1 MAAFDCSRPEVR
13 RNAAAFL
20 LFMGTNAQP
29 AFPALQAL
37 RNDPS
42 ARVREAASVTLQR
55 VASRVISFDR
65 PLSGEFGADAKIA
78 MPALLKSLSA
88 PDTRM
93 REQATDTLLKI
104 DPEAAAKAGVK

>member
-1 MAAFDCSRPEVR
+1 
-13 RNAAAFL
+13 
-20 LFMGTNAQP
+20 
-29 AFPALQAL
+29 
-37 RNDPS
+37 
-42 ARVREAASVTLQR
+42 
-55 VASRVISFDR
+55 
-65 PLSGEFGADAKIA
+65 